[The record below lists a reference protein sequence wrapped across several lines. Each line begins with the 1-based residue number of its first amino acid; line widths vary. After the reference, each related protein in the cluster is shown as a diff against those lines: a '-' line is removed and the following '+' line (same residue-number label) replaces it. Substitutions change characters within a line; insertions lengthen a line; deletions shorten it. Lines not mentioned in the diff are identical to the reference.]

1 MISRDGRDLP
11 LATILETAE
20 KINKTEA
27 HISELYN
34 SVNLALKEVISVK
47 NNLEELREDMVIQL
61 MSFATEISYI
71 KGILGKD
78 SDKRSVINN
87 D

>member
-1 MISRDGRDLP
+1 MISRDGKNLP

-20 KINKTEA
+20 RINKTEA
-27 HISELYN
+27 HLTELYN
-34 SVNLALKEVISVK
+34 SVNLVLKEIISVTDA
-47 NNLEELREDMVIQL
+47 LDALRTDTLIQL
-61 MSFATEISYI
+61 VAFETEISYI
-71 KGILGKD
+71 KGILQKD

>member
-1 MISRDGRDLP
+1 MISRDGKNLP

-27 HISELYN
+27 HLTELYN
-34 SVNLALKEVISVK
+34 SVNLVLKEIISVTDA
-47 NNLEELREDMVIQL
+47 LDALRTDTLIQL
-61 MSFATEISYI
+61 VAFETEISYI
-71 KGILGKD
+71 KGILQKD